1 MGLSS
6 APLNVVWAAINAL
19 QAWLL
24 LCRVGHFDLDLDLGN
39 GEHAL
44 AFSLW
49 ISRRFSRLHAG
60 TGAQVTE

>member
-24 LCRVGHFDLDLDLGN
+24 LCRVGHFDLGN